1 MDCWDNLNKG
11 RTGKSLL
18 LLRQKE
24 FLGKSGESDETSKL
38 VESVQFVDLQNVVLA
53 SSGQLSIE
61 NQELMSEAQK
71 SRPESDINP
80 PLRLS
85 LEPRLSLDLPL
96 KIVTY
101 KKYIAHI
108 ELAVER
114 MNDHQPQ
121 PQPLTRKNQQ
131 SHQLGRK
138 RRASNSKT

>member
-1 MDCWDNLNKG
+1 
-11 RTGKSLL
+11 
-18 LLRQKE
+18 
-24 FLGKSGESDETSKL
+24 
-38 VESVQFVDLQNVVLA
+38 LQNVVLA
-53 SSGQLSIE
+53 SPGQLSIE

-71 SRPESDINP
+71 TRPESDINP

-121 PQPLTRKNQQ
+121 PLTRKNQQ